1 MDEIERAE
9 KSVRRNSSRRQ
20 KRSSREVALDW
31 CAFCC
36 AAEVGEM
43 LWCSRW
49 LLRRPRGLTAFSA
62 WGLFV
67 FPASS
72 SGGQGLR
79 KG

>member
-1 MDEIERAE
+1 MDL
-9 KSVRRNSSRRQ
+9 V
-20 KRSSREVALDW
+20 W
-31 CAFCC
+31 CAFSC
-36 AAEVGEM
+36 ADEVGEM

-62 WGLFV
+62 GLFI

-79 KG
+79 KGWGGNKDAEGVEILVSPV

>member
-1 MDEIERAE
+1 M
-9 KSVRRNSSRRQ
+9 KSKGRGIRSTELSRRQ
-20 KRSSREVALDW
+20 KKLSREVALDW
-31 CAFCC
+31 CAFSW
-36 AAEVGEM
+36 AVEVGEM
-43 LWCSRW
+43 LRCSRW

-62 WGLFV
+62 WGLFI